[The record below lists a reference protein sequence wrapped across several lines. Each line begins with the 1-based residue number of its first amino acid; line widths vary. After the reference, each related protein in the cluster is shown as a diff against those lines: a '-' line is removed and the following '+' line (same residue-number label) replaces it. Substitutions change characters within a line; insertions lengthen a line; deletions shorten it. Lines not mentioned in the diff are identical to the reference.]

1 MWHNAH
7 RIPRVNAGRSL
18 SLSRTQLAT
27 LALLRVIAG
36 AVILSAL
43 LVLPAGTLAYWQ
55 AWTFQAILLIPMM
68 LTMVYLVARDPELL
82 ERRMRTGEKD
92 PAQRRIVALAAVLLL
107 TMVLIPGFDRRFG
120 WSHVPVPI
128 VLLAHLLVLV
138 GYGLFIRVLRENRS
152 ASRIIEVESGQRVVA
167 TGPYAIVRHP
177 MYAAITVMGL
187 ATPVALGSWWAC
199 IPALMLVAVLA
210 ARIQNEERLLANEL
224 TGYREYMRT
233 TSYRLIP
240 GVW

>member
-1 MWHNAH
+1 MNSSSSFS
-7 RIPRVNAGRSL
+7 RIHFAGV
-18 SLSRTQLAT
+18 
-27 LALLRVIAG
+27 ALLRVIAG

-43 LVLPAGTLAYWQ
+43 LVLPAGTVAYWE

-68 LTMVYLVARDPELL
+68 LTMVYLMARDPELL

-120 WSHVPVPI
+120 WSHVAVPI
-128 VLLAHLLVLV
+128 VLLAHFLVLV

-177 MYAAITVMGL
+177 MYAAIAVMGL
-187 ATPVALGSWWAC
+187 ATPVALGSWWAG

-224 TGYREYMRT
+224 TGYREYMQT

>member
-1 MWHNAH
+1 MNSSSSFS
-7 RIPRVNAGRSL
+7 RIHLAGV
-18 SLSRTQLAT
+18 
-27 LALLRVIAG
+27 ALLRVIAG

-43 LVLPAGTLAYWQ
+43 LVLPAGTVAYWE

-68 LTMVYLVARDPELL
+68 LTMVYLMARDPELL

-120 WSHVPVPI
+120 WSHVAVPI
-128 VLLAHLLVLV
+128 VLLGHFLVLV

-187 ATPVALGSWWAC
+187 ATPVALGSWWAG

>member
-1 MWHNAH
+1 VCHNAQ
-7 RIPRVNAGRSL
+7 RIPRVNAAS
-18 SLSRTQLAT
+18 SFSRTQLAI

-68 LTMVYLVARDPELL
+68 LTMAYLLARDPELL
-82 ERRMRTGEKD
+82 ERRLRTGEKD

-107 TMVLIPGFDRRFG
+107 AMVSIPGFDRRYG
-120 WSHVPVPI
+120 WSHVPLPLV
-128 VLLAHLLVLV
+128 VVAHALVLV
-138 GYGLFIRVLRENRS
+138 GYGLFFRVLRENRS
-152 ASRIIEVESGQRVVA
+152 ASRTVAVESGQCVVA

-187 ATPVALGSWWAC
+187 ASPLALGSWWAA
-199 IPALMLVAVLA
+199 IPALLLVAVLA
-210 ARIQNEERLLANEL
+210 ARIQNEERLLATEL
-224 TGYREYMRT
+224 TGYREYMQT